1 RHINSCDNF
10 SRRDLMKLHNHFLP
24 DDMEEASK
32 EFWCIKDLIIKLKLQ
47 LDRGNTE
54 GAKHTSIDLTKSLH
68 ELTKLSEKKY
78 RQEKNQEAVNLM
90 AVTAVHF
97 EVLRRLNNE

>member
-1 RHINSCDNF
+1 
-10 SRRDLMKLHNHFLP
+10 MKLHEHFLP
-24 DDMEEASK
+24 EDMKEASK

-78 RQEKNQEAVNLM
+78 RQEKNQEVVNLM

-97 EVLRRLNNE
+97 EVLRSLNNE